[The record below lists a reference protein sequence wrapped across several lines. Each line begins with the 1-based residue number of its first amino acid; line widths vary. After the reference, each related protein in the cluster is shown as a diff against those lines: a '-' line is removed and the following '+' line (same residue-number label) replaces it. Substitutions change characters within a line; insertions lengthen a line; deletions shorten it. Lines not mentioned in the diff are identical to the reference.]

1 MINYIIQKGYTLK
14 DITNQN
20 KRYLLRSLVMLN
32 ISKKKNK
39 KNFYIIVFISC
50 LFLILNTFIQQIII
64 YIIRIIKSNDFKGI
78 MNYYKKDIFSELI
91 MIIDSDIFVIAFNA
105 LALCMYLKGENLLN
119 NILCHSLWSIFNRFY
134 FSYIVLIN
142 PIILYIIYNIDSKIN
157 FNLANCLLYSF
168 ICGFFVYLVT
178 IIIYITIELPFKKTI
193 RFWINLNEKGFQDRL
208 GNLDPANNYYKNDI
222 LLISATASLADYC
235 EDSEDDED
243 EY

>member
-1 MINYIIQKGYTLK
+1 
-14 DITNQN
+14 
-20 KRYLLRSLVMLN
+20 
-32 ISKKKNK
+32 
-39 KNFYIIVFISC
+39 
-50 LFLILNTFIQQIII
+50 
-64 YIIRIIKSNDFKGI
+64 
-78 MNYYKKDIFSELI
+78 
-91 MIIDSDIFVIAFNA
+91 
-105 LALCMYLKGENLLN
+105 MYLKGENLLN